1 MPLKPKSD
9 MPSLTLNHITSLLG
23 TYIEPNGDF
32 KASLNQVLARIYNI
46 GTYRDLT
53 VQYSLPV
60 VNGCITLPDDAD
72 AVLHTMVDGHP
83 APVRSMWHDFKAIGF
98 GFGADLTWGL
108 IDSGFSPTLQSLPE
122 AGITE
127 LTVLPYG
134 PYPNTQ
140 VFNSNDGEE
149 IVIRASNSEGI
160 FESAVNNT
168 TKKITFATPVTHIES
183 IRFEGLAI
191 QYALVTDASDIGTAY
206 AAVGPD
212 SGVTRYRRFRLNR
225 STDGVTTVHV
235 LCKRAFQPLSG
246 DNDIVYVGNVGA
258 LKHGLL
264 ARIAEDGADIE
275 RAEYHW
281 QRCTLLLEEEA
292 NSTRGAA
299 LPRLNIDPF
308 GTGMQNK
315 LYQNY

>member
-1 MPLKPKSD
+1 
-9 MPSLTLNHITSLLG
+9 MPSLTLNHMTSLLG

-32 KASLNQVLARIYNI
+32 KASLNQVLARIYNM

-98 GFGADLTWGL
+98 GYGADLTWGL

-292 NSTRGAA
+292 NSSRGAA

>member
-1 MPLKPKSD
+1 

-23 TYIEPNGDF
+23 TYIEPDGDF
-32 KASLNQVLARIYNI
+32 KSSLNQVLARIYNM

-72 AVLHTMVDGHP
+72 SVLHTMVDGHP

-98 GFGADLTWGL
+98 GYGADLTWGL

-134 PYPNTQ
+134 PYANTR

-149 IVIRASNSEGI
+149 IVVRASNSAGI

-183 IRFEGLAI
+183 IRFEGLLI
-191 QYALVTDASDIGTAY
+191 SYALVTDALDLGTAY
-206 AAVGPD
+206 AAVGPE

-292 NSTRGAA
+292 NSSRGAA

>member
-1 MPLKPKSD
+1 

-292 NSTRGAA
+292 NSSRGAA

>member
-1 MPLKPKSD
+1 M
-9 MPSLTLNHITSLLG
+9 LG
-23 TYIEPNGDF
+23 TYIEPDGDF
-32 KASLNQVLARIYNI
+32 KASLNQVLARLYNM

-60 VNGCITLPDDAD
+60 VNGCVTLPDDAD

-83 APVRSMWHDFKAIGF
+83 APVRSMWHDYKAIGF

-127 LTVLPYG
+127 LTVVPFG
-134 PYPNTQ
+134 PYANTRD
-140 VFNSNDGEE
+140 FDSADGEE
-149 IVIRASNSEGI
+149 IVVRASNLDGV
-160 FESAVNNT
+160 FEAAADNT
-168 TKKITFATPVTHIES
+168 LKITFATPVTNIQS
-183 IRFEGLAI
+183 IRFEGLLI
-191 QYALVTDASDIGTAY
+191 SYALVTDAEDLGTAY
-206 AAVGPD
+206 AVVGPE

-246 DNDIVYVGNVGA
+246 DNDIVYIGNIGA

-264 ARIAEDGADIE
+264 ARIAEDSADIE

-281 QRCTLLLEEEA
+281 QRCMLLLEEEA

-299 LPRLNIDPF
+299 LPRLNIDPY
-308 GTGMQNK
+308 GTGSQSRLHQ
-315 LYQNY
+315 LY

>member
-1 MPLKPKSD
+1 

>member
-1 MPLKPKSD
+1 

-127 LTVLPYG
+127 LTVMPYG

-292 NSTRGAA
+292 NSSRGAA